1 MEPYYAGWMSLLPPV
16 TAIVLALITKEVISS
31 LLIGILTGTFIY
43 SMGTGAD
50 FVIMNTIE
58 SAFAIMGKR
67 LNFDIVMF
75 CSALGALVYVISMA
89 GGSRAYGRW
98 ATARIKSRRTAMLST
113 CGLGGLI
120 FIDDYF
126 NCLTVGTVMKPV
138 TDTYKISRAKLAYI
152 IDATAAPVCI
162 IAPISSWAAAVGSN
176 LKSTGA
182 FESEISAF
190 ISAIPYNFYSLLSL
204 TLVVLLCLFKWDF
217 GPMRA
222 AERRAV
228 EHGDLGVMAQKS
240 EIGLETKNGHVFDM
254 LIPIGSLIVFA
265 VLAMMYSGGYWG
277 SDPAY
282 HEFRAALGNCNA
294 SPSLVWA
301 SFGGL
306 VVALLLYVPRRL
318 MSLSEFMH
326 GAVEGMKAMLTANLI
341 LVLAWGISGVCQDM
355 LQTNK
360 FVESLVT
367 DGNMVGGMLPFL
379 IFIIAGFLSFST
391 GTAWGSFGILIP
403 LVVPVAQAICPDL
416 LVVALSATLA
426 GSVFGDHCSPI
437 SDTTILSSAGAGCS
451 HIEHVST
458 QLPYALLAAGCSAV
472 GYLVAGFVSTNPW
485 LCLLVGVALLL
496 VFLLLLNMLHN
507 RKDAAAA

>member
-1 MEPYYAGWMSLLPPV
+1 MEPYYAGWMSLLPPI
-16 TAIVLALITKEVISS
+16 TAIVLALITKEVVSS

-43 SMGTGAD
+43 TIGTGAD
-50 FVIMNTIE
+50 FVLMGTIE
-58 SAFAIMGKR
+58 SAFAIMVKR
-67 LNFDIVMF
+67 LNFDIIMF
-75 CSALGALVYVISMA
+75 CSALGSLVYVISMA

-98 ATARIKSRRTAMLST
+98 ATSRIKSRRTAMLST

-190 ISAIPYNFYSLLSL
+190 IAAIPYNFYSLLSL
-204 TLVVLLCLFKWDF
+204 FLVILLCLFKWDF
-217 GPMRA
+217 GPMRTS
-222 AERRAV
+222 ERRAA
-228 EHGDLGVMAQKS
+228 EGDLGVLAQQTG
-240 EIGLETKNGHVFDM
+240 IGLETKNGHVFDM

-265 VLAMMYSGGYWG
+265 VLAMIYSGGYWG
-277 SDPAY
+277 SDPQY
-282 HEFRAALGNCNA
+282 HTFSAALGNCNA

-326 GAVEGMKAMLTANLI
+326 GVVEGMKAMLTANLI

-360 FVESLVT
+360 FVESLVS
-367 DGNMVGGMLPFL
+367 GNMIGGMLPFL
-379 IFIIAGFLSFST
+379 IFVIAGFLSFST

-403 LVVPVAQAICPDL
+403 LVVPVAQAVSPDL

-458 QLPYALLAAGCSAV
+458 QLPYALLAASCSGV
-472 GYLVAGFVSTNPW
+472 GYLVAGFVTSSPW
-485 LCLLVGVALLL
+485 VCLIVSGGLLVAALLA
-496 VFLLLLNMLHN
+496 LNAWHN
-507 RKDAAAA
+507 RKEAAA